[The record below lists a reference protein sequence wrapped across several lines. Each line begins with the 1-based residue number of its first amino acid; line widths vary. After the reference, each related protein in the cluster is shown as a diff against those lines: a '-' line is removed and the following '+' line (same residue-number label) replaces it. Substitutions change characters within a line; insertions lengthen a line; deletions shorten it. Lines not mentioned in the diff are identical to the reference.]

1 MKTGAIFQVMFPDVS
16 GLALHQWKT
25 MFIKIK
31 IKKVHARGLK
41 EIEVGIQAVQMT
53 GAEFENQ
60 AHLQPLPLRGQET
73 EQNSMNK
80 DINNRMSNCVKLIS
94 DSKTRKIFL
103 DVLTVLA

>member
-1 MKTGAIFQVMFPDVS
+1 MQI
-16 GLALHQWKT
+16 
-25 MFIKIK
+25 
-31 IKKVHARGLK
+31 
-41 EIEVGIQAVQMT
+41 T

-80 DINNRMSNCVKLIS
+80 DVNNRMSNCVKLIS
-94 DSKTRKIFL
+94 GGKTRKIFL